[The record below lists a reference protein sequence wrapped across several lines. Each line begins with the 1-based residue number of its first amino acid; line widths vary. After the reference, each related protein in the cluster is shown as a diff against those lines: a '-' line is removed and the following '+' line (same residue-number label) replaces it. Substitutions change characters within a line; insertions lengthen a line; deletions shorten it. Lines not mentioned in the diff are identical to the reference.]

1 MPCGPRLGRLRTFLL
16 GRRGCK
22 VQEETRYNHSSI
34 AKLAV
39 AEECLASAFRPQ
51 TFSRAC
57 HCGAEDGRD
66 EIDCLMGTSPP
77 LEAVVA
83 VTVISVGLGLLAGTL
98 IGAAGIGGVI
108 TRCKPG
114 RRSSLA
120 QAPIRIKASKDA
132 YP

>member
-51 TFSRAC
+51 TFSRAR
-57 HCGAEDGRD
+57 HCGAEDGHD

-77 LEAVVA
+77 
-83 VTVISVGLGLLAGTL
+83 
-98 IGAAGIGGVI
+98 IGGRRGGNRNKCG
-108 TRCKPG
+108 TWPPG
-114 RRSSLA
+114 WNSDQSRRHWRSNNA
-120 QAPIRIKASKDA
+120 VQTWSKIELGA
-132 YP
+132 GSNSN